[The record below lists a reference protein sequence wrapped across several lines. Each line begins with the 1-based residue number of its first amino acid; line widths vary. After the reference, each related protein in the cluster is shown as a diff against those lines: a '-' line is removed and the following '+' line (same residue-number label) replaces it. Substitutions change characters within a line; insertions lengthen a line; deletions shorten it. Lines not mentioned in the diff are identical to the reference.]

1 MLLLQ
6 RLHQCGV
13 GIIVSILT
21 GHETNNRTAL
31 WLVFPQSNELTGK
44 VRRFMVLLDRIP
56 ATVPVAILFAR
67 GIGKR

>member
-21 GHETNNRTAL
+21 GHEINNGIAL

-44 VRRFMVLLDRIP
+44 VRRFMVLLRRIP
-56 ATVPVAILFAR
+56 ANIPVAILFAR

>member
-21 GHETNNRTAL
+21 GRETNNRTAL

-44 VRRFMVLLDRIP
+44 VRRFMALLGRIP
-56 ATVPVAILFAR
+56 VTVPVAILFAR
-67 GIGKR
+67 SIGKR

>member
-21 GHETNNRTAL
+21 SHETNNGTAL
-31 WLVFPQSNELTGK
+31 WLVFPQPNELTGK
-44 VRRFMVLLDRIP
+44 VRRFKVLLRRIP
-56 ATVPVAILFAR
+56 ANIPVAILFAR